1 MKALRVPRRFSG
13 LSPLLAAGSAFTLA
27 AFMLAGPD
35 AALADA
41 ALPMNG
47 TFSVNF
53 TATPTGPGIFSI
65 AANGIGSTSHAGN
78 LFFEVHKTVNFNDG
92 TLQGTFTM
100 TDENGDTLT
109 GNYAGV
115 ISAPDSKGFAPFS
128 GQLTFTAGT
137 GRFQNVKGTVSFT
150 ALANLATGQAVYSVK
165 GGMSF
170 PGSGGQ

>member
-1 MKALRVPRRFSG
+1 MKALRVPRLLTG
-13 LSPLLAAGSAFTLA
+13 LSPLLTAGSAVTFGALMPADPET
-27 AFMLAGPD
+27 
-35 AALADA
+35 ALADA

-53 TATPTGPGIFSI
+53 TSTPTAPGIFSV
-65 AANGIGSTSHAGN
+65 AANGIGGTSHAGN
-78 LFFEVHKTVNFNDG
+78 LFFELHKTVNFNDG

-100 TDENGDTLT
+100 TGESGDTLT

-115 ISAPDSKGFAPFS
+115 ISAPGSKGFASFG

-137 GRFQNVKGTVSFT
+137 GRFLNVKGTVSFT
-150 ALANLATGQAVYSVK
+150 ALANLATGQAVYSVE
-165 GGMSF
+165 GGMLF